1 MRLLSRYL
9 LWQWIRIFV
18 LAAVGFPV
26 VSVLMYL
33 TDRLNRLLDR
43 GLTSGTIALSGIY
56 GLPQNMANMIPAA
69 ALFATVFTI
78 GPLSRNSE
86 LTAAKAGGISF
97 HRLVMPIFIAAIMAA
112 VATFYISEFA
122 TETTARQL
130 ELEKERVARNQTTRY
145 HFVFRA
151 DDGWVYSIANLD
163 TQGKMMRGLVLER
176 QGATTQYSSLAIAA
190 DSASWNDK
198 TQRWTLMNGSSHFLG
213 ETKNPV
219 TARFST
225 LELKSFDEKPRELL
239 IEPKKPE
246 EMRYAELGRYIDMLR
261 RSGNDTKKLVVEKAI
276 KLALP
281 AACLVIALFGA
292 PLAVSNPR
300 AGAAMGIAISLGT
313 TVAYLLM
320 INLSKAVGA
329 SGVMDPVL
337 AAWVPNLFFLVIA
350 LGLLWKVRT

>member
-9 LWQWIRIFV
+9 IWQWVRIFL
-18 LAAVGFPV
+18 LAAVGLPV

-33 TDRLNRLLDR
+33 TDKLNRLLDR
-43 GLTSGTIALSGIY
+43 GLTSGTIVLSGIY
-56 GLPQNMANMIPAA
+56 GLPQNMATMIPAA

-78 GPLSRNSE
+78 SPLSRNSE
-86 LTAAKAGGISF
+86 LTAAKAGGVSF
-97 HRLVMPIFIAAIMAA
+97 HRLMMPLFFAAVMAA
-112 VATFYISEFA
+112 VATFFVSEFA

-130 ELEKERVARNQTTRY
+130 ELEKERIARNQTTRY

-163 TQGKMMRGLVLER
+163 TQAKVMRGLVFER
-176 QGATTQYSSLAIAA
+176 QGATAEYSNLAIAA
-190 DSASWNDK
+190 DSASWSEK
-198 TQRWTLMNGSSHFLG
+198 TQRWTLLNGSSHFLG
-213 ETKNPV
+213 EKNPV
-219 TARFST
+219 TIRFAT
-225 LELKSFDEKPRELL
+225 LELRSFDEKPRELL

-246 EMRYAELGRYIDMLR
+246 EMRYAELGRYIGMLK
-261 RSGNDTKKLVVEKAI
+261 RSGNDTKKLMVEQAI

-313 TVAYLLM
+313 TVTYLLM

-329 SGVMDPVL
+329 SGVMNPVL

-350 LGLLWKVRT
+350 MWLLWRVRT